1 MTTRPYELLARF
13 KSDGTIA
20 GCHVRTIQTINGK
33 DFESDP
39 IPLAD
44 ATHPSFVSF
53 AATFSASVQAEKEA
67 LVSAHKTALDAK
79 EAELTTANATI
90 VTKNKEINGLDGEIQ
105 ALESQVEQ
113 LTTSN
118 ATKQS
123 QLDSYATIE
132 SELNAQVN
140 KLQSKVSDLEQYR
153 PFNPRMID
161 ATAFYS
167 RITKDEFA
175 ALSVSDDET
184 LRTIAKTILAY
195 KTNDWPVIF
204 ESPEFQGLIA
214 YLVGTGF
221 LTAERAE
228 QLTADATRAEAYNAD

>member
-1 MTTRPYELLARF
+1 MTARPYELLARF
-13 KSDGTIA
+13 KPDGTVA
-20 GCHVRTIQTINGK
+20 GCHVRTIETINGK

-39 IPLAD
+39 VPLANTND
-44 ATHPSFVSF
+44 PAF
-53 AATFSASVQAEKEA
+53 AAFSAAFSASVVAEKEA
-67 LVSAHKTALDAK
+67 LVTAHKAALDAK
-79 EAELTTANATI
+79 QSELDSANATI
-90 VTKNKEINGLDGEIQ
+90 TTKNQEINGLDGEIQ
-105 ALESQVEQ
+105 ALESQIEQ

-140 KLQSKVSDLEQYR
+140 ELQSKVSDLEQYR
-153 PFNPRMID
+153 PFNPSMID

-195 KTNDWPVIF
+195 KTNDWPVVF
-204 ESPEFQGLIA
+204 ESPEFQGMSG

-221 LTAERAE
+221 LTAERAA

>member
-1 MTTRPYELLARF
+1 MTIHTDRIVLVFPIAAKNRLAAA
-13 KSDGTIA
+13 SL
-20 GCHVRTIQTINGK
+20 QTLEITESGK
-33 DFESDP
+33 EFETL
-39 IPLAD
+39 IPLDPALVNQY
-44 ATHPSFVSF
+44 ATEFNF
-53 AATFSASVQAEKEA
+53 GFEAEKAA
-67 LVSAHKTALDAK
+67 LIADHKSALDAK
-79 EAELTTANATI
+79 QAELDASNATI

-123 QLDSYATIE
+123 QLESYATIE

-140 KLQSKVSDLEQYR
+140 ELQSKVADLEQYR

-195 KTNDWPVIF
+195 KTNDWPVVF
-204 ESPEFQGLIA
+204 ESPEFQGLIG
-214 YLVGTGF
+214 YLVGTAF
-221 LTAERAE
+221 LTAERAA